1 MRSGQEGQ
9 PILKRRDIKGK
20 VFGVPVWELL
30 GGKVREACPVYG
42 WVGGDRPS
50 DVLAQAKVR
59 KEQGFTRVKMNVC
72 HFLHNRYIYQEDQ
85 MGKRLTG
92 RLRNRSRG

>member
-1 MRSGQEGQ
+1 
-9 PILKRRDIKGK
+9 
-20 VFGVPVWELL
+20 VPVWELL

-59 KEQGFTRVKMNVC
+59 KEQGFTRVKMNV
-72 HFLHNRYIYQEDQ
+72 RYPDTCTSTIDVPNHCAAACVRACTWGIFERQ
-85 MGKRLTG
+85 
-92 RLRNRSRG
+92 RGDVVGATTDTEPLG

>member
-1 MRSGQEGQ
+1 ML
-9 PILKRRDIKGK
+9 PLYVLILATELTIRDIKGK

-72 HFLHNRYIYQEDQ
+72 PFIFLSACSLVIHI
-85 MGKRLTG
+85 
-92 RLRNRSRG
+92 RSVRSETAE